1 MQGMPTPSG
10 KSRRPLL
17 DHLRQ
22 NDKLDSLALLEPFFA
37 SISRTSF
44 QAIYSKRG
52 VDWEAIVTG
61 IEADMFEG

>member
-1 MQGMPTPSG
+1 M
-10 KSRRPLL
+10 
-17 DHLRQ
+17 RQ
-22 NDKLDSLALLEPFFA
+22 NDKLDSLSPLEAFFT